1 MQLAPRM
8 FGSVFLYLSS
18 LYIGPVTEISHTKSI
33 KCVCLLDQQAYVEF
47 GWPVDKQQTL
57 GDIVK
62 HYFVTVQLN
71 EVSQVLGVHSL
82 HDLRFG
88 VIVKNG
94 RGRLGSFNVIV
105 CI

>member
-1 MQLAPRM
+1 M
-8 FGSVFLYLSS
+8 
-18 LYIGPVTEISHTKSI
+18 
-33 KCVCLLDQQAYVEF
+33 YVEF

-71 EVSQVLGVHSL
+71 EVSQVLENKILGVHSL
-82 HDLRFG
+82 HDLHFG